1 MLEFASQYIP
11 VDGVQS
17 AVPHW
22 QSTPAVFSVAP
33 LMTAHVV
40 GGRTEHVLEDAS
52 QYKPVDSEQSEVPHL
67 QSTPAVFEVRPSVT
81 AHVVDGRELH
91 ELELQYIPVV
101 DVQLLPPQ
109 KHDGTLFD

>member
-1 MLEFASQYIP
+1 
-11 VDGVQS
+11 
-17 AVPHW
+17 
-22 QSTPAVFSVAP
+22 
-33 LMTAHVV
+33 MTAHVV